1 MIADK
6 LKPYQRSAAE
16 RIASERVM
24 LLADQPGLGKTFTS
38 LGALELSGVLTEG
51 STTLILGPLITCDT
65 AWVPT
70 IQSFM
75 PEVNVI
81 DGFSGSRAA
90 RSKRISENYC
100 ANKPNIVVTNH
111 DSIGV
116 TKTQKVLVPA
126 LHELKLCAVLIDE
139 SHMVL
144 PMEYDAPQ
152 DATQFWR
159 GLFRVSE
166 LLPKSALR
174 LAISGTPDRGKLHY
188 RFGTWRFLLPEWF
201 KPYVCTYEDWLDSN
215 FYTYP
220 ILVPVRR
227 NDGSSFDATVTKVG
241 QMLNKKRWLLW
252 DNLLVVRRTK
262 AEVAQ
267 DLPPKQ
273 YVDMDVEFSLPLAH
287 AYKAF
292 TDEFVDND
300 DGSKGNALVYS
311 LRAQQFATCEYE
323 MLADNETA
331 KPKPGGLSPKRDW
344 LVDWLTQRNLRV
356 DAAEPANGKVVIAS
370 QFSSVLYW
378 LKSEL
383 ESHGFCADVIA
394 GDVPQAERSRIQKDF
409 QSESS
414 RVNIVLLSS
423 TLGVGIDLDAADDL
437 IFMDIPRSPD
447 IQEQV
452 EDRIHRVSRNHQVT
466 IWRLRSRGTIDVLI
480 SAKNDDV
487 FHSTR
492 ALLDG
497 VRAVDFERNILE
509 RLEE

>member
-6 LKPYQRSAAE
+6 LKPYQRIAAE

-38 LGALELSGVLTEG
+38 LGALELSGALIDG
-51 STTLILGPLITCDT
+51 SVALVVGPLITCDT
-65 AWVPT
+65 AWLPT
-70 IQSFM
+70 IQSHM

-81 DGFSGSRAA
+81 DGFTGTRAKRSA
-90 RSKRISENYC
+90 RIKSNYC
-100 ANKPNIVVTNH
+100 ADKPNIVVINH
-111 DSIGV
+111 DSLGI
-116 TKTQKVLVPA
+116 TKTQKMLVPA
-126 LHELKLCAVLIDE
+126 VHELPLCAVLIDE

-144 PMEYDAPQ
+144 PMDYDAPQ

-166 LLPKSALR
+166 LLPDDALR

-188 RFGTWRFLLPEWF
+188 RFGTWRFLLPQWF
-201 KPYVCTYEDWLDSN
+201 KPSVCSYEDWLDSN

-220 ILVPVRR
+220 ITVPVRR
-227 NDGSSFDATVTKVG
+227 RDGSAFDATVTKVG
-241 QMLNKKRWLLW
+241 QMLNKDRWLLW
-252 DNLLVVRRTK
+252 DNMLVVRRTK
-262 AEVAQ
+262 SEVA
-267 DLPPKQ
+267 DELPAKQ
-273 YVDMDVEFSLPLAH
+273 YLDVDVEFSLSLAH

-292 TDEFVDND
+292 TDEFVDSD
-300 DGSKGNALVYS
+300 DGTKGNALVYA

-323 MLADNETA
+323 MLDEGA

-344 LVDWLTQRNLRV
+344 LIDWLSQRNLNV
-356 DAAEPANGKVVIAS
+356 DSPEPPTGKVVVAS

-378 LKSEL
+378 LQAEL
-383 ESHGFCADVIA
+383 AEHGFKSAVIA
-394 GDVPQAERSRIQKDF
+394 GDVPQAERSRIQADF
-409 QSESS
+409 QSDSS
-414 RVNIVLLSS
+414 LVNIVLLSS

-497 VRAVDFERNILE
+497 VRAVDFERKILE
-509 RLEE
+509 RIGNE